1 MILRKPSGSSHLSEL
16 QRLRRQNRRLTTQ
29 NRQLESENGLLN
41 QLVGSTKVGMF
52 VKNEN
57 DTYIYANQAF
67 CQHLQTTSDDILNKP
82 YQKLPGIVK
91 KYSRDDKRVYK
102 TRNVIF
108 NLIEDKDNDAW
119 VETVKFPW
127 FDIQGELKGIYGFTY
142 DISEHVRVEEGLRET
157 RIDLKKANLVN
168 EALRQFSYAASHDLQ
183 EPLRSVQGFLNIIR
197 LENSDNLKPESLT
210 YFDKA
215 DQSLRRMQQLI
226 KDILDYAVIN
236 GANYQLEPVDLNLI
250 IDEVLK
256 NLCHAV
262 DQHQAEIK
270 VDQLPEIQGNDS
282 LLNHFFQNMLSNSL
296 KYKSPESV
304 PKIRI
309 FSEFHNNKLIIG
321 IKDNGI
327 GIDPV
332 HFNEIFKPFKRLHRQ
347 AEYKGS
353 GIGLATS
360 KKIVQIHGG
369 KLWVESAPGTGATFF
384 VEIPK
389 K

>member
-1 MILRKPSGSSHLSEL
+1 MILRKPFRSAHLSEL
-16 QRLRRQNRRLTTQ
+16 QRLIRQNRRLSVR
-29 NRQLESENGLLN
+29 NRQLESENVLLN
-41 QLVGSTKVGMF
+41 QLIGSTKVGMF
-52 VKNEN
+52 AKNE
-57 DTYIYANQAF
+57 DSTFVFANRAF
-67 CQHLQTTSDDILNKP
+67 CQHLQVAKE
-82 YQKLPGIVK
+82 KLINIPGKNLPKVIR
-91 KYSRDDKRVYK
+91 KYTRDDKRVYK

-108 NLIEDKDNDAW
+108 NLIEDKEQDTW
-119 VETVKFPW
+119 IETVKFPW
-127 FDIQGELKGIYGFTY
+127 FDPQGQLKGIYGFTY
-142 DISEHVRVEEGLRET
+142 DISEHVRVEEGLRES
-157 RIDLKKANLVN
+157 RIDLKKANLIN

-197 LENSDNLKPESLT
+197 LDNSDKLSPESNI

-236 GANYQLEPVDLNLI
+236 GANYQLEPVDLNQVI
-250 IDEVLK
+250 EEVLR
-256 NLCHAV
+256 NLFQAINE
-262 DQHQAEIK
+262 HQAEIE
-270 VDQLPEIQGNDS
+270 VETLPAVNGNDS

-296 KYKSPESV
+296 KYKAPGV
-304 PKIRI
+304 LPKIRI
-309 FSEFHNNKLIIG
+309 FSETDNQKVTIG

-327 GIDPV
+327 GIDPI

-369 KLWVESAPGTGATFF
+369 KLWVESSPGSGATFF
-384 VEIPK
+384 MEVPK